1 MHNIKNVEFSDID
14 FSNKDIILHLTSK
27 EHEEDINKDGLIPQI
42 GENSKDGLGY
52 EKTPKV
58 FFTKELDGSLMYVNK
73 VLNIIAFV
81 SLKENIIKTE
91 LEIRQDLLKKIPE
104 YMCPKIKIIKEFPL
118 NSNGKCDEKRL
129 VEEFANGRK
138 NY

>member
-1 MHNIKNVEFSDID
+1 MLYCKGRKDKQIKLKGYRIELTDIEKNLQELEYIYKAVVIKKTD
-14 FSNKDIILHLTSK
+14 ETNK
-27 EHEEDINKDGLIPQI
+27 
-42 GENSKDGLGY
+42 
-52 EKTPKV
+52 
-58 FFTKELDGSLMYVNK
+58 F
-73 VLNIIAFV
+73 LNIMAFV

-138 NY
+138 NYWNNWKFDWIW